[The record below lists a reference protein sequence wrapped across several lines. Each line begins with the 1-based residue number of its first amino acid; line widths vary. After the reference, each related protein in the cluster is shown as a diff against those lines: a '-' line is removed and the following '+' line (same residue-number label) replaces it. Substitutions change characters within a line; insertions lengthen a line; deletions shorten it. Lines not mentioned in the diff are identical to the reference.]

1 MVLSKEDFINAI
13 KEKIGDDTSDESIAF
28 LENMTD
34 TVSDYES
41 RLSDKTDWKQKFE
54 ENDKQW
60 RQKYMERFSAPV
72 KQERETI
79 IEPDD
84 ETLDFNSL
92 FKED

>member
-1 MVLSKEDFINAI
+1 MILSKEAFLSAI

-41 RLSDKTDWKQKFE
+41 RLSDTTDWKQKYE

-60 RQKYMERFSAPV
+60 RQKYMDRFNTPI
-72 KQERETI
+72 KQESEPI
-79 IEPDD
+79 IEPEG
-84 ETLDFNSL
+84 ETLDFNNL
-92 FKED
+92 FKEE